1 MDTVAEQ
8 NAFSTKFQIPFPLLC
23 DLDGRICDSFQV
35 PHPANKPKRET
46 FVFQQGRLVAQD
58 RSVDPAKQ
66 AQDVVRMINKVSA
79 AQSAGQ

>member
-8 NAFSTKFQIPFPLLC
+8 NAFAAKFQIPFPLLC

-46 FVFQQGRLVAQD
+46 FIFQQGRLVAQD
-58 RSVDPAKQ
+58 RSVDPAMQ
-66 AQDVVRMINKVSA
+66 AQDVVRMITKVST
-79 AQSAGQ
+79 GQALGQ